1 MANAWGRRVE
11 KSILFRWINLL
22 LLGIPVVLLRERLG
36 LEEGPLIAI
45 LAALSLIP
53 LSGFLESAVEELE
66 ELLGEFLGGFLHM
79 TFGNVA
85 ELAIALSLL
94 LQQAPGETSGSQIVL
109 GSIAGVIIRNSL
121 LGLGVA
127 TIFGALKNGRMAFN
141 ADRAGQY
148 STIFALAV
156 IGLCLPTLASYLAQA
171 NSPGAGAALPNM
183 LVFQHYSLSFLVA
196 LVLLGSYLAYTLFA
210 IFRVRDGVDLVE
222 QSIQRRLERV
232 KQREA
237 KRTNGRPQ
245 PPVAVAAGVAGAASM
260 SGVDD
265 DLGLLGVNLVDPAPG
280 VQALFSEER
289 NQAAYELAQRA
300 ESATPQRTAKAQYA
314 AIKRQERRARAERR
328 GEGQIEGKE
337 GAEGAEKEGALA
349 LHPVVRGLIAVLT
362 LGVAA
367 LGVVYM
373 SEGFAGSVE
382 LLARQNE
389 QFVNPF
395 FVGLIVIPVVGGL
408 VEMYGTSGMARRNLM
423 EVVMGVTAGA
433 SIQMILV
440 VVPILVIVGHYT
452 NHPLLLIFAPLEVI
466 IFGAA
471 TFLFMLL
478 TRDGESTI
486 LEGIQLCSLWALLAA
501 TAYFLPPPFAG

>member
-1 MANAWGRRVE
+1 VE
-11 KSILFRWINLL
+11 KSVWLRWINVL
-22 LLGIPVVLLRERLG
+22 LLGIPVVLFHERLD
-36 LEEGPLIAI
+36 LTEGPLLTI

-85 ELAIALSLL
+85 ELAIALSLVL
-94 LQQAPGETSGSQIVL
+94 NPVGSEGAGPQIVL

-127 TIFGALKNGRMAFN
+127 TIFGALQNGRMRFSAE
-141 ADRAGQY
+141 RAGQY

-156 IGLCLPTLASYLAQA
+156 IGLCLPTLAAYLARA
-171 NSPGAGAALPNM
+171 NTAGEGDSLPNL
-183 LVFQHYSLSFLVA
+183 LVFNHYSLSFLVA

-222 QSIQRRLERV
+222 QSVQQRIEQRH
-232 KQREA
+232 QREA
-237 KRTNGRPQ
+237 ARAGGDAREVA
-245 PPVAVAAGVAGAASM
+245 PVAVVASPREERDPDM
-260 SGVDD
+260 SVD
-265 DLGLLGVNLVDPAPG
+265 LFGISPVDQPPG
-280 VQALFSEER
+280 TQALFKPER
-289 NQAAYELAQRA
+289 EQAEYELKQRV
-300 ESATPQRTAKAQYA
+300 ENATPQRTAKAQYA
-314 AIKRQERRARAERR
+314 EIKRRERRERAAQR
-328 GEGQIEGKE
+328 GEAGEGAEGEGKE
-337 GAEGAEKEGALA
+337 GILA
-349 LHPVVRGLIAVLT
+349 LHPIVRGLIAVVVLA
-362 LGVAA
+362 VAA

-373 SEGFAGSVE
+373 SEAFAGSVE
-382 LLARQNE
+382 LLARENE
-389 QFVNPF
+389 RWVNPF
-395 FVGLIVIPVVGGL
+395 FVGLIVIPLVGGL
-408 VEMYGTSGMARRNLM
+408 VEMYGMTGMAKRNLM

-433 SIQMILV
+433 SVQMILV

-452 NHPLLLIFAPLEVI
+452 NHPLMLVFAPLEVV

-478 TRDGESTI
+478 SRDGESTI

>member
-1 MANAWGRRVE
+1 M
-11 KSILFRWINLL
+11 KSVWFRWINLL
-22 LLGIPVVLLRERLG
+22 LLGVPIVLLRERIG
-36 LEEGPLIAI
+36 LEGPLITI

-53 LSGFLESAVEELE
+53 LSGVLESAVEELE

-127 TIFGALKNGRMAFN
+127 TIFGALKNGRMAFS

-156 IGLCLPTLASYLAQA
+156 IGLCLPTLASYLAKA
-171 NSPGAGAALPNM
+171 NDPSASDALPTL

-222 QSIQRRLERV
+222 KSIARRLERRH
-232 KQREA
+232 QSEA
-237 KRTNGRPQ
+237 KHTKKRE
-245 PPVAVAAGVAGAASM
+245 PVAVAAGGVRLSAARDADSIN
-260 SGVDD
+260 
-265 DLGLLGVNLVDPAPG
+265 LLGVSPLDPTPG
-280 VQALFSEER
+280 MQALFKEER
-289 NQAAYELAQRA
+289 EQAEYELTQRVQNA
-300 ESATPQRTAKAQYA
+300 VPQKTAKAQYA
-314 AIKRQERRARAERR
+314 EIKRQERRAKAAQRK
-328 GEGQIEGKE
+328 GGE
-337 GAEGAEKEGALA
+337 GAEQGEGAEREGR
-349 LHPVVRGLIAVLT
+349 LHPIARGLIAVVVLA
-362 LGVAA
+362 VAA
-367 LGVVYM
+367 LFVVYM
-373 SEGFAGSVE
+373 SEAFAGSVE
-382 LLARQNE
+382 TLARENE
-389 QFVNPF
+389 RFVNPF
-395 FVGLIVIPVVGGL
+395 FVGLIIIPIVGGL
-408 VEMYGTSGMARRNLM
+408 VEMYGSTGMAQRNLM

>member
-1 MANAWGRRVE
+1 ME
-11 KSILFRWINLL
+11 KSVWFRWINLL
-22 LLGIPVVLLRERLG
+22 LLGIPVVLLRKYVG
-36 LEEGPLIAI
+36 LDDGPIVTI

-94 LQQAPGETSGSQIVL
+94 LQQAPGDAGASQIVL

-127 TIFGALKNGRMAFN
+127 TIFGAIKNGRMSFN

-148 STIFALAV
+148 STIFALAI
-156 IGLCLPTLASYLAQA
+156 IGLCLPTLASYLAKA
-171 NSPGAGAALPNM
+171 NEPGKSEGLPN
-183 LVFQHYSLSFLVA
+183 LIVFNHYSLSLLVA

-222 QSIQRRLERV
+222 KALARRQMRDEQR
-232 KQREA
+232 QA
-237 KRTNGRPQ
+237 KR
-245 PPVAVAAGVAGAASM
+245 
-260 SGVDD
+260 
-265 DLGLLGVNLVDPAPG
+265 LGLTHDSVSDENLGMLGLSPANQAPG
-280 VQALFSEER
+280 MQALFKQER
-289 NQAAYELAQRA
+289 AQADYELTQRV
-300 ESATPQRTAKAQYA
+300 EKGTSARTAKAEYA
-314 AIKRQERRARAERR
+314 AIKRQERLEKAQARSATKSEAR
-328 GEGQIEGKE
+328 GEASEE
-337 GAEGAEKEGALA
+337 GAKLEGVLG
-349 LHPVVRGLIAVLT
+349 LHPIVRGAIAVLV
-362 LGVAA
+362 LAVAA

-373 SEGFAGSVE
+373 SEAFAGSVE

-389 QFVNPF
+389 EFVNPF

-408 VEMYGTSGMARRNLM
+408 VEMYGSTGMAQRNLM

-440 VVPILVIVGHYT
+440 VVPILVVVGHYT

-501 TAYFLPPPFAG
+501 TAYFLPPPVVG

>member
-1 MANAWGRRVE
+1 ME
-11 KSILFRWINLL
+11 KSIWLRWINVL
-22 LLGIPVVLLRERLG
+22 LLGIPVVMFRDRFG
-36 LEEGPLIAI
+36 LEEGPILAI
-45 LAALSLIP
+45 IAALSLIP

-85 ELAIALSLL
+85 ELTIALSLL
-94 LQQAPGETSGSQIVL
+94 LQPTTAEGSNSQIVL

-127 TIFGALKNGRMAFN
+127 TVFGALKNGRMSFN

-156 IGLCLPTLASYLAQA
+156 VGLCLPTLASYLARA
-171 NSPGAGAALPNM
+171 NNPGEGDALPTL
-183 LVFQHYSLSFLVA
+183 LVFQHYSLSFLVSV
-196 LVLLGSYLAYTLFA
+196 VLLGSYLAYTLFA

-222 QSIQRRLERV
+222 QSIQRRVERL

-237 KRTNGRPQ
+237 RRKGQ
-245 PPVAVAAGVAGAASM
+245 PEPVAVAVGAAHVRHTSEA
-260 SGVDD
+260 GIGAVDD
-265 DLGLLGVNLVDPAPG
+265 YTSNLIGVSPADPAPG
-280 VQALFSEER
+280 VQALFQEER
-289 NQAAYELAQRA
+289 AQAEYELTQRV
-300 ESATPQRTAKAQYA
+300 EHATPKRTAKAQYA
-314 AIKRQERRARAERR
+314 EIKRQERRARAARR
-328 GEGQIEGKE
+328 SEGRG
-337 GAEGAEKEGALA
+337 EGAEKEGGLA
-349 LHPVVRGLIAVLT
+349 LHPILRGLIAVAVLAT
-362 LGVAA
+362 AA
-367 LGVVYM
+367 FGIVHM
-373 SEGFAGSVE
+373 SEAFAGSVE
-382 LLARQNE
+382 LLARENE

-395 FVGLIVIPVVGGL
+395 FVGLIIIPVVGGL
-408 VEMYGTSGMARRNLM
+408 VEMYGTTGMAQRNLM

-440 VVPILVIVGHYT
+440 VVPILVIVGHFT
-452 NHPLLLIFAPLEVI
+452 NHPLTLIFAPLEVV

-486 LEGIQLCSLWALLAA
+486 LEGVQLCSLWALLAA
-501 TAYFLPPPFAG
+501 TAYFLPPFAG

>member
-1 MANAWGRRVE
+1 ME
-11 KSILFRWINLL
+11 KSTWLRWINLL
-22 LLGIPVVLLRERLG
+22 LLGIPVVLLRDRIG
-36 LEEGPLIAI
+36 LEEGPLLAI

-85 ELAIALSLL
+85 ELTIALSLL

-121 LGLGVA
+121 LGLGLA

-141 ADRAGQY
+141 PDRAGQY

-156 IGLCLPTLASYLAQA
+156 IGLCLPTLASYLAKA
-171 NSPGAGAALPNM
+171 NSPDAGEGLPTL
-183 LVFQHYSLSFLVA
+183 LVFQHYSLSFAVS
-196 LVLLGSYLAYTLFA
+196 VILLGSYLAYTLFA

-222 QSIQRRLERV
+222 KGVQRRLERLS
-232 KQREA
+232 QRDARREA
-237 KRTNGRPQ
+237 KRGDRRV
-245 PPVAVAAGVAGAASM
+245 PVAVAANASAAASATAGEYF
-260 SGVDD
+260 GVSPI
-265 DLGLLGVNLVDPAPG
+265 DPTPG
-280 VQALFSEER
+280 TQALFRQER
-289 NQAAYELAQRA
+289 DQAEYELTQRV
-300 ESATPQRTAKAQYA
+300 EHETPRRTAKAEYA
-314 AIKRQERRARAERR
+314 AVKRAERR
-328 GEGQIEGKE
+328 QRTAGEGKAGEGE
-337 GAEGAEKEGALA
+337 GERKAGILG
-349 LHPVVRGLIAVLT
+349 LHPVVRGIIALIVLD
-362 LGVAA
+362 VAA

-373 SEGFAGSVE
+373 SEAFAGSVE
-382 LLARQNE
+382 LLARENE
-389 QFVNPF
+389 RFINPF
-395 FVGLIVIPVVGGL
+395 FVGLIIIPVVGGL
-408 VEMYGTSGMARRNLM
+408 VEMYGTTGMARRNLM

-440 VVPILVIVGHYT
+440 IVPVLVIVGHFT
-452 NHPLLLIFAPLEVI
+452 HHPLLLLFAPLEIV

-486 LEGIQLCSLWALLAA
+486 LEGVQLCSLWALLAA

>member
-1 MANAWGRRVE
+1 ME
-11 KSILFRWINLL
+11 KSIWLRWVNLL
-22 LLGIPVVLLRERLG
+22 LLGIPVVLLRDRIG
-36 LEEGPLIAI
+36 LEEGPLLAV

-85 ELAIALSLL
+85 EMTIALSLL

-109 GSIAGVIIRNSL
+109 GSIAGVVIRNSL

-127 TIFGALKNGRMAFN
+127 TIFGALRNGRMGFDP
-141 ADRAGQY
+141 DRAGQY

-156 IGLCLPTLASYLAQA
+156 IGLCLPTLASYLARA
-171 NSPGAGAALPNM
+171 NSGNTNEALPTL
-183 LVFQHYSLSFLVA
+183 LVFQHYSLSFAVS

-222 QSIQRRLERV
+222 QRIRRRLER
-232 KQREA
+232 KGQREA
-237 KRTNGRPQ
+237 KRAAKRA
-245 PPVAVAAGVAGAASM
+245 PVAVAAGGAAAGDYF
-260 SGVDD
+260 GVSPI
-265 DLGLLGVNLVDPAPG
+265 DPTPG
-280 VQALFSEER
+280 TQALFRQER
-289 NQAAYELAQRA
+289 DQAEYELTQRV
-300 ESATPQRTAKAQYA
+300 ERATPRRTAKAEYA
-314 AIKRQERRARAERR
+314 EIKRRERRKQAA
-328 GEGQIEGKE
+328 GEGEGERKK
-337 GAEGAEKEGALA
+337 GILG
-349 LHPVVRGLIAVLT
+349 LHPIIRGMIALVV

-373 SEGFAGSVE
+373 SEAFAGSVE
-382 LLARQNE
+382 LLARENE
-389 QFVNPF
+389 QFINPF

-408 VEMYGTSGMARRNLM
+408 VEMYGTTGMARRNLM

-440 VVPILVIVGHYT
+440 IVPILVIVGHFSH
-452 NHPLLLIFAPLEVI
+452 HPLMLIFAPLEII

>member
-1 MANAWGRRVE
+1 MGESVE
-11 KSILFRWINLL
+11 KSVWFRWINLL
-22 LLGIPVVLLRERLG
+22 LLGIPIVLLRKSIG
-36 LEEGPLIAI
+36 LEEGPIVAI

-94 LQQAPGETSGSQIVL
+94 LQQAPGDAGASQIVL

-127 TIFGALKNGRMAFN
+127 TIFGAIKNGRMAFN

-148 STIFALAV
+148 STIFALAI
-156 IGLCLPTLASYLAQA
+156 IGLCLPTLASYLAKA
-171 NSPGAGAALPNM
+171 NEGGKSEALPN
-183 LVFQHYSLSFLVA
+183 LIVFNHYSLSLLVA

-222 QSIQRRLERV
+222 KALERRQMRAQ
-232 KQREA
+232 QREA
-237 KRTNGRPQ
+237 KRSGNAQGD
-245 PPVAVAAGVAGAASM
+245 AVDANLGM
-260 SGVDD
+260 
-265 DLGLLGVNLVDPAPG
+265 LGLSPANQAPG
-280 VQALFSEER
+280 MQALFKQER
-289 NQAAYELAQRA
+289 EQAGYELTQRV
-300 ESATPQRTAKAQYA
+300 EKGTSARTAKAEYA
-314 AIKRQERRARAERR
+314 AIKRQERMAKAQARSASKAEAR
-328 GEGQIEGKE
+328 GEVREE
-337 GAEGAEKEGALA
+337 GAKVEGILG
-349 LHPVVRGLIAVLT
+349 LHPIVRGAIAVLV
-362 LGVAA
+362 LAVAA

-373 SEGFAGSVE
+373 SEAFAGSVE

-389 QFVNPF
+389 EFVNPF
-395 FVGLIVIPVVGGL
+395 FVGLIVIPIVGGL
-408 VEMYGTSGMARRNLM
+408 VEMYGSTGMAQRNLM

-501 TAYFLPPPFAG
+501 TAYFLPPPVVG

>member
-1 MANAWGRRVE
+1 ME
-11 KSILFRWINLL
+11 KSIWLRWINVL
-22 LLGIPVVLLRERLG
+22 LLGIPVVVFRDRFG
-36 LEEGPLIAI
+36 LEEGPLLAI
-45 LAALSLIP
+45 IAALSLIP

-85 ELAIALSLL
+85 ELTIALSLL
-94 LQQAPGETSGSQIVL
+94 LQPTTGEGGNAQIVL

-156 IGLCLPTLASYLAQA
+156 VGLCLPTLASYLARA
-171 NSPGAGAALPNM
+171 NTPGGSDALPTL
-183 LVFQHYSLSFLVA
+183 LVFQHYSLSFLVS

-222 QSIQRRLERV
+222 QSIQRRLERL

-237 KRTNGRPQ
+237 QRAGRRRGQ
-245 PPVAVAAGVAGAASM
+245 PEPVAVAVGATRAQAT
-260 SGVDD
+260 GEVGIGAVDD
-265 DLGLLGVNLVDPAPG
+265 YSGNLIGVSPADPAPG
-280 VQALFSEER
+280 MQALFQQER
-289 NQAAYELAQRA
+289 EQAEYELSQRV
-300 ESATPQRTAKAQYA
+300 EHATPKRTAKAQYA
-314 AIKRQERRARAERR
+314 EIKRQERRARAA
-328 GEGQIEGKE
+328 E
-337 GAEGAEKEGALA
+337 GAEGRGEGAEKEGVLA
-349 LHPVVRGLIAVLT
+349 LHPIVRGLIAVAVL
-362 LGVAA
+362 AA
-367 LGVVYM
+367 AAFGIVHM
-373 SEGFAGSVE
+373 SEAFAGSVE
-382 LLARQNE
+382 LLARENE
-389 QFVNPF
+389 QYLNPF

-408 VEMYGTSGMARRNLM
+408 VEMYGTTGMAKRNLM

-440 VVPILVIVGHYT
+440 VVPILVVVGHFT
-452 NHPLLLIFAPLEVI
+452 NHPLTLIFAPLEVV

-486 LEGIQLCSLWALLAA
+486 LEGVQLCSLWALLAA

>member
-1 MANAWGRRVE
+1 ME
-11 KSILFRWINLL
+11 KSIWIRWINVL
-22 LLGIPVVLLRERLG
+22 LLGIPVVLLGERIG
-36 LEEGPLIAI
+36 LSEGPLLAI

-94 LQQAPGETSGSQIVL
+94 LHQAAGDSAASQIVL

-127 TIFGALKNGRMAFN
+127 TIFGALKNGRMSFS

-148 STIFALAV
+148 STIFALAI
-156 IGLCLPTLASYLAQA
+156 IGLCLPTLAAYLAQA
-171 NSPGAGAALPNM
+171 NTASDSLPNL

-196 LVLLGSYLAYTLFA
+196 MVLLGSYLAYTLFA
-210 IFRVRDGVDLVE
+210 IFRVRDGIDLAERRVVQEVE
-222 QSIQRRLERV
+222 KLRPHEAKGTGARERV
-232 KQREA
+232 
-237 KRTNGRPQ
+237 
-245 PPVAVAAGVAGAASM
+245 PVSSSGAAAREQRADEEPINLM
-260 SGVDD
+260 GVSPM
-265 DLGLLGVNLVDPAPG
+265 DPTPG
-280 VQALFSEER
+280 VQALFKPER
-289 NQAAYELAQRA
+289 AQAEYELEQRVK
-300 ESATPQRTAKAQYA
+300 SATPQRTAKAQYA
-314 AIKRQERRARAERR
+314 EIKRQERRARAAQRSA
-328 GEGQIEGKE
+328 GGE
-337 GAEGAEKEGALA
+337 GAEGGKKEGILG
-349 LHPVVRGLIAVLT
+349 LHPVLRGLIAVAVLA
-362 LGVAA
+362 VAA

-373 SEGFAGSVE
+373 SEAFARSVE
-382 LLARQNE
+382 LLASEHE

-408 VEMYGTSGMARRNLM
+408 VEMYGSTGMAQRNLM

-486 LEGIQLCSLWALLAA
+486 LEGIQLVSLWALLAA

>member
-1 MANAWGRRVE
+1 VQ
-11 KSILFRWINLL
+11 KSIWLRWINVL

-36 LEEGPLIAI
+36 LEEGPLLAI

-94 LQQAPGETSGSQIVL
+94 LQQAPGETNGSQIVL
-109 GSIAGVIIRNSL
+109 GSIAGVVIRNSL

-127 TIFGALKNGRMAFN
+127 TIFGALKNGRMGFD

-171 NSPGAGAALPNM
+171 NDPNAGAELPTL
-183 LVFQHYSLSFLVA
+183 LVFQHYSLSFLVS

-222 QSIQRRLERV
+222 QSFQRRLERRR
-232 KQREA
+232 QREA
-237 KRTNGRPQ
+237 RRSGTQ
-245 PPVAVAAGVAGAASM
+245 APVAVAAAAAGLSGADESDAGINLFGVS
-260 SGVDD
+260 
-265 DLGLLGVNLVDPAPG
+265 PANPTPG
-280 VQALFSEER
+280 VQSLFKQER
-289 NQAAYELAQRA
+289 DQAEYELTQRV
-300 ESATPQRTAKAQYA
+300 ENATSQRTAKAQYA
-314 AIKRQERRARAERR
+314 AIKRQERRTRATQH
-328 GEGQIEGKE
+328 GE
-337 GAEGAEKEGALA
+337 GAEGAEREGAEREGGLA
-349 LHPVVRGLIAVLT
+349 LHPVVRGLIAVVI

-373 SEGFAGSVE
+373 SEAFAGSVE
-382 LLARQNE
+382 LLARENE

-395 FVGLIVIPVVGGL
+395 FVGLIVIPIVGGL
-408 VEMYGTSGMARRNLM
+408 VEMYGTTGMAKRNLM

-440 VVPILVIVGHYT
+440 IVPILVIVGHFT
-452 NHPLLLIFAPLEVI
+452 HHPLMLIFAPLEII

>member
-1 MANAWGRRVE
+1 VE
-11 KSILFRWINLL
+11 KSIWLRWVNVL
-22 LLGIPVVLLRERLG
+22 LLGIPIVLLRGRLG
-36 LEEGPLIAI
+36 LEEGPLLAV

-85 ELAIALSLL
+85 ELTIALSLL
-94 LQQAPGETSGSQIVL
+94 LQQTPGETSGSQIVL

-127 TIFGALKNGRMAFN
+127 TVFGALKNGRMAFN

-171 NSPGAGAALPNM
+171 NNPGAGDALPSL
-183 LVFQHYSLSFLVA
+183 LVFQHYSLSFLVS
-196 LVLLGSYLAYTLFA
+196 LVLIGSYLAYTLFA

-222 QSIQRRLERV
+222 QSVQRRLERAR
-232 KQREA
+232 QRINRRA
-237 KRTNGRPQ
+237 GRPA
-245 PPVAVAAGVAGAASM
+245 PAPVAVAVAARSQAAGA
-260 SGVDD
+260 SGVGAIDD
-265 DLGLLGVNLVDPAPG
+265 YDSNLLGVSPADPAPG
-280 VQALFSEER
+280 MQALFQQER
-289 NQAAYELAQRA
+289 EQAEYELTERV
-300 ESATPQRTAKAQYA
+300 ERATPKRTAKAQYA
-314 AIKRQERRARAERR
+314 EIKRQERRARAAER
-328 GEGQIEGKE
+328 
-337 GAEGAEKEGALA
+337 AEGRAEGGEKEGALA
-349 LHPVVRGLIAVLT
+349 LRHPVLRGLIALVV

-373 SEGFAGSVE
+373 SEAFAGSVE
-382 LLARQNE
+382 LLARENE
-389 QFVNPF
+389 KFVNPF
-395 FVGLIVIPVVGGL
+395 FVGLIIIPVVGGL
-408 VEMYGTSGMARRNLM
+408 VEMYGTTGMAQRNLM

-452 NHPLLLIFAPLEVI
+452 NHPLLLIFAPLEVV

-486 LEGIQLCSLWALLAA
+486 LEGVQLCSLWALLAA
-501 TAYFLPPPFAG
+501 TAYFLPPQFAG

>member
-1 MANAWGRRVE
+1 ME
-11 KSILFRWINLL
+11 KSVWLRWINLL
-22 LLGIPVVLLRERLG
+22 LLGIPVVLFRERLG
-36 LEEGPLIAI
+36 LAEGPLLTI

-94 LQQAPGETSGSQIVL
+94 LHPTSGESTGSQIVL

-127 TIFGALKNGRMAFN
+127 TIFGALKNGRMPFSAE
-141 ADRAGQY
+141 RAGQY

-156 IGLCLPTLASYLAQA
+156 IGLCLPTLAAYLARA
-171 NSPGAGAALPNM
+171 SNTSESDGLPNL
-183 LVFQHYSLSFLVA
+183 LVLNHYSLSFLVA

-222 QSIQRRLERV
+222 RGIQQRLERRR
-232 KQREA
+232 QRA
-237 KRTNGRPQ
+237 
-245 PPVAVAAGVAGAASM
+245 
-260 SGVDD
+260 
-265 DLGLLGVNLVDPAPG
+265 
-280 VQALFSEER
+280 
-289 NQAAYELAQRA
+289 AQRA
-300 ESATPQRTAKAQYA
+300 GKPALEVAVTASVGAEHGPDMSLDLFGISPVDQAPGTRALFQPERAQAEYELKSRVERGTPQRTAKGEYA
-314 AIKRQERRARAERR
+314 EIKRKERRERAAQRSEAGGAAA
-328 GEGQIEGKE
+328 GEGD
-337 GAEGAEKEGALA
+337 EKEGILA
-349 LHPVVRGLIAVLT
+349 LHPVVRGLIAVAVLA
-362 LGVAA
+362 LAA

-373 SEGFAGSVE
+373 SEAFAGSVE
-382 LLARQNE
+382 LLARENE
-389 QFVNPF
+389 QWVNPF
-395 FVGLIVIPVVGGL
+395 FVGLIVIPLVGGL
-408 VEMYGTSGMARRNLM
+408 VEMYGMTGMAKRNLM

-433 SIQMILV
+433 SVQMILV

-452 NHPLLLIFAPLEVI
+452 NHPLFLIFAPLEII

-486 LEGIQLCSLWALLAA
+486 LEGVQLCSLWALLAA

>member
-1 MANAWGRRVE
+1 ME
-11 KSILFRWINLL
+11 KSIWLRWINLL
-22 LLGIPVVLLRERLG
+22 LLGIPVVLLRDRIG
-36 LEEGPLIAI
+36 LEEGPLLAI

-85 ELAIALSLL
+85 ELTIALSLL

-141 ADRAGQY
+141 PDRAGQY

-156 IGLCLPTLASYLAQA
+156 IGLCLPTLAGYLAKA
-171 NSPGAGAALPNM
+171 NAPGAGDGLPTL
-183 LVFQHYSLSFLVA
+183 LVFQHYSLSFAVS
-196 LVLLGSYLAYTLFA
+196 VILLGSYLAYTLFA
-210 IFRVRDGVDLVE
+210 IFRVRDGVDLAE
-222 QSIQRRLERV
+222 KSIQRRLERLG
-232 KQREA
+232 QREA
-237 KRTNGRPQ
+237 RHATKRA
-245 PPVAVAAGVAGAASM
+245 PVAVAATASATASEYFGVSPI
-260 SGVDD
+260 
-265 DLGLLGVNLVDPAPG
+265 DPTPG
-280 VQALFSEER
+280 TQALFQQER
-289 NQAAYELAQRA
+289 EQAAYELTERV
-300 ESATPQRTAKAQYA
+300 EHETPRRTAKAEYA
-314 AIKRQERRARAERR
+314 AVKRAERR
-328 GEGQIEGKE
+328 KRTAGEGKAGEGEGEGKK
-337 GAEGAEKEGALA
+337 GILG
-349 LHPVVRGLIAVLT
+349 LHPVVRGIIALIV

-367 LGVVYM
+367 LGVVHM
-373 SEGFAGSVE
+373 SEAFAGSVE
-382 LLARQNE
+382 LLARENE
-389 QFVNPF
+389 QFINPF
-395 FVGLIVIPVVGGL
+395 FVGLIIIPVVGGL
-408 VEMYGTSGMARRNLM
+408 VEMYGTTGMARRNLM

-440 VVPILVIVGHYT
+440 IVPVLVIVGHFT
-452 NHPLLLIFAPLEVI
+452 HHPLLLLFAPLEIV

-486 LEGIQLCSLWALLAA
+486 LEGVQLCSLWALLAA

>member
-1 MANAWGRRVE
+1 ME
-11 KSILFRWINLL
+11 KSIWIRWINVL
-22 LLGIPVVLLRERLG
+22 LLGIPVVLLGERIG
-36 LEEGPLIAI
+36 LSEGPLLAI

-94 LQQAPGETSGSQIVL
+94 LHQASGDSAGSQIVL

-127 TIFGALKNGRMAFN
+127 TIFGALKNGRMAFS

-156 IGLCLPTLASYLAQA
+156 IGLCLPTLAAYLAQA
-171 NSPGAGAALPNM
+171 NTASDGLPNL

-210 IFRVRDGVDLVE
+210 IFRVRDGINLAERRIE
-222 QSIQRRLERV
+222 QRLEKFR
-232 KQREA
+232 KREA
-237 KRTNGRPQ
+237 KSSGARERV
-245 PPVAVAAGVAGAASM
+245 PVSSSGAEVSEQRADEAPINM
-260 SGVDD
+260 
-265 DLGLLGVNLVDPAPG
+265 LGVSPVDPAPG
-280 VQALFSEER
+280 MQSLFKPEREQAE
-289 NQAAYELAQRA
+289 YELEQRVK
-300 ESATPQRTAKAQYA
+300 SGTPQRTAKAQYA
-314 AIKRQERRARAERR
+314 EIKRQERRAKAAKRS
-328 GEGQIEGKE
+328 EGGE
-337 GAEGAEKEGALA
+337 GAEGDEREGILG
-349 LHPVVRGLIAVLT
+349 LHPVLRGLIAVVVLA
-362 LGVAA
+362 VAA

-373 SEGFAGSVE
+373 SEAFAGSVE
-382 LLARQNE
+382 LLAREHE
-389 QFVNPF
+389 QLVNPF
-395 FVGLIVIPVVGGL
+395 FVGLIIIPIVGGL
-408 VEMYGTSGMARRNLM
+408 VEMYGSTGMAQRNLM

-440 VVPILVIVGHYT
+440 VVPILVIIGHYT

-486 LEGIQLCSLWALLAA
+486 LEGVQLVSLWALLAA

>member
-1 MANAWGRRVE
+1 ME
-11 KSILFRWINLL
+11 KSVWFRWINLL
-22 LLGIPVVLLRERLG
+22 LLGVPVVLLRTRLG
-36 LEEGPLIAI
+36 LDEGPLISI

-94 LQQAPGETSGSQIVL
+94 LQQAPGDTAGSQIVL

-156 IGLCLPTLASYLAQA
+156 VGLCLPTLASYLARSHDPA
-171 NSPGAGAALPNM
+171 AAGDSLPTL

-210 IFRVRDGVDLVE
+210 IFRVRDGVNLVE
-222 QSIQRRLERV
+222 KSIERRLERRR
-232 KQREA
+232 QSEA
-237 KRTNGRPQ
+237 KRASKRA
-245 PPVAVAAGVAGAASM
+245 PVAVAAGVGSLHSERAAD
-260 SGVDD
+260 GIN
-265 DLGLLGVNLVDPAPG
+265 LLGVSPLDPTPG
-280 VQALFSEER
+280 VQALFKEER
-289 NQAAYELAQRA
+289 EQAEYELSQRV
-300 ESATPQRTAKAQYA
+300 EHDVPQKTAKAQYA
-314 AIKRQERRARAERR
+314 EIKRQERRARAAQRKAAG
-328 GEGQIEGKE
+328 GEGEAR
-337 GAEGAEKEGALA
+337 AEGEEHESR
-349 LHPVVRGLIAVLT
+349 LHPVVRGLISVVVLA
-362 LGVAA
+362 VAA
-367 LGVVYM
+367 LFVVYM
-373 SEGFAGSVE
+373 SEAFAGSVE
-382 LLARQNE
+382 KLAREHE

-395 FVGLIVIPVVGGL
+395 FVGLIIIPIVGGL
-408 VEMYGTSGMARRNLM
+408 VEMYGSTGMAQRNLM

-440 VVPILVIVGHYT
+440 VVPILVIIGHYT

>member
-1 MANAWGRRVE
+1 ME
-11 KSILFRWINLL
+11 KSIWLRWVNLL
-22 LLGIPVVLLRERLG
+22 LLGIPVVLFRDRIG
-36 LEEGPLIAI
+36 LEEGPLLAV

-85 ELAIALSLL
+85 ELTIALSLL
-94 LQQAPGETSGSQIVL
+94 LHQAPGETSGSQIVL

-121 LGLGVA
+121 LGLGIA
-127 TIFGALKNGRMAFN
+127 TIAGALRNGRMGFN
-141 ADRAGQY
+141 PDRAGQY

-156 IGLCLPTLASYLAQA
+156 IGLCLPTLASYLARA
-171 NSPGAGAALPNM
+171 NSGNTSEALPTL
-183 LVFQHYSLSFLVA
+183 LVFQHYSLSFAVS

-222 QSIQRRLERV
+222 QRIRRRLER
-232 KQREA
+232 KDQREA
-237 KRTNGRPQ
+237 KRAAKRV
-245 PPVAVAAGVAGAASM
+245 PVAVAASVSAGAAGGDYF
-260 SGVDD
+260 GVSP
-265 DLGLLGVNLVDPAPG
+265 LDPTPG
-280 VQALFSEER
+280 TQALFQQER
-289 NQAAYELAQRA
+289 AQAQYELEQRV
-300 ESATPQRTAKAQYA
+300 ERATPRRTAKAEYA
-314 AIKRQERRARAERR
+314 EIKRRERRKQAA
-328 GEGQIEGKE
+328 GEGEGERKA
-337 GAEGAEKEGALA
+337 GILG
-349 LHPVVRGLIAVLT
+349 LHPIIRGLIALVV

-373 SEGFAGSVE
+373 SEAFAGSVE
-382 LLARQNE
+382 LLAHENE
-389 QFVNPF
+389 QFINPF

-408 VEMYGTSGMARRNLM
+408 VEMYGTTGMARRNLM

-440 VVPILVIVGHYT
+440 IVPVLVIVGHFSH
-452 NHPLLLIFAPLEVI
+452 HPLMLIFAPLEII

-486 LEGIQLCSLWALLAA
+486 LEGVQLCSLWALLAA

>member
-1 MANAWGRRVE
+1 ME
-11 KSILFRWINLL
+11 KSVWFRRINLL
-22 LLGIPVVLLRERLG
+22 LLGIPLVLLRERLG
-36 LEEGPLIAI
+36 LGDGPLITI

-94 LQQAPGETSGSQIVL
+94 LQQAPGDTGGSQIVL

-127 TIFGALKNGRMAFN
+127 TVAGALKNGHMRFN

-156 IGLCLPTLASYLAQA
+156 IGLCLPTLASYLARS
-171 NSPGAGAALPNM
+171 NLGGSGELPALY
-183 LVFQHYSLSFLVA
+183 VFQHYSLSFLVA
-196 LVLLGSYLAYTLFA
+196 MVLIGSYLAYTLFA
-210 IFRVRDGVDLVE
+210 IFRVRDGVNLAE
-222 QSIQRRLERV
+222 KAMEKRLARIR
-232 KQREA
+232 QREA
-237 KRTNGRPQ
+237 KRNP
-245 PPVAVAAGVAGAASM
+245 GAARREHTPM
-260 SGVDD
+260 
-265 DLGLLGVNLVDPAPG
+265 LGVSPIDQVPG
-280 VQALFSEER
+280 TQALFREER
-289 NQAAYELAQRA
+289 EQANYELTQRV
-300 ESATPQRTAKAQYA
+300 EHETPARTAKAEYA
-314 AIKRQERRARAERR
+314 AIKRQERLQRAEARSTAKAEAR
-328 GEGQIEGKE
+328 GETREAGAKVEGIL
-337 GAEGAEKEGALA
+337 G
-349 LHPVVRGLIAVLT
+349 LHPVLRGLIAVAVLA
-362 LGVAA
+362 VAA

-373 SEGFAGSVE
+373 SEAFAGSVE
-382 LLARQNE
+382 LLARQHE
-389 QFVNPF
+389 EVVNPF
-395 FVGLIVIPVVGGL
+395 FVGLIVIPLVGGL
-408 VEMYGTSGMARRNLM
+408 VEMYGSTGMARRNLM

-440 VVPILVIVGHYT
+440 VAPILVIVGHYT

-486 LEGIQLCSLWALLAA
+486 LEGVQLCSLWALLAA
-501 TAYFLPPPFAG
+501 TAYFLPPHIVG

>member
-1 MANAWGRRVE
+1 ME
-11 KSILFRWINLL
+11 KSIWLRWINVL

-36 LEEGPLIAI
+36 LEEGPLLAI

-109 GSIAGVIIRNSL
+109 GSIAGVVIRNSL

-127 TIFGALKNGRMAFN
+127 TIFGALKNGRMGFN

-171 NSPGAGAALPNM
+171 NDPNAGAELPTL
-183 LVFQHYSLSFLVA
+183 LVFQHYSLSFLVS

-222 QSIQRRLERV
+222 RNIQRRLERRR
-232 KQREA
+232 QREA
-237 KRTNGRPQ
+237 RRTGTQ
-245 PPVAVAAGVAGAASM
+245 APVAVAAATAGLSGADESDAGINLFGVSPA
-260 SGVDD
+260 
-265 DLGLLGVNLVDPAPG
+265 DPAPG
-280 VQALFSEER
+280 VQSLFKQER
-289 NQAAYELAQRA
+289 DQAEYELTQRV
-300 ESATPQRTAKAQYA
+300 ENATRQPTAKAQYA
-314 AIKRQERRARAERR
+314 AIKRQERRAGTTQR
-328 GEGQIEGKE
+328 GE
-337 GAEGAEKEGALA
+337 GAEGEGASAEGAEREGALA
-349 LHPVVRGLIAVLT
+349 LHPVVRGLIAVVI

-373 SEGFAGSVE
+373 SEAFAGSVE
-382 LLARQNE
+382 LLARENE

-395 FVGLIVIPVVGGL
+395 FVGLIVIPIVGGL
-408 VEMYGTSGMARRNLM
+408 VEMYGTTAMAKRNLM

-440 VVPILVIVGHYT
+440 IVPILVIVGHFT
-452 NHPLLLIFAPLEVI
+452 HHPLMLIFAPLEII

>member
-1 MANAWGRRVE
+1 ME
-11 KSILFRWINLL
+11 KSVWLRWINVL
-22 LLGIPVVLLRERLG
+22 LLGIPVVLFSERLG
-36 LEEGPLIAI
+36 LSEGPLLTI

-85 ELAIALSLL
+85 ELAIAMSLL
-94 LQQAPGETSGSQIVL
+94 LHQAPGESAGSQIVL

-127 TIFGALKNGRMAFN
+127 TIFGALKNGRMPFSAE
-141 ADRAGQY
+141 RAGQY

-171 NSPGAGAALPNM
+171 NSAGEGDGLPNL
-183 LVFQHYSLSFLVA
+183 LVFNHYSLSFLVA

-210 IFRVRDGVDLVE
+210 IFRVRDGVDLAE
-222 QSIQRRLERV
+222 QAQAEHAGNGAAVPVAAVRAERGPDMSV
-232 KQREA
+232 DLFGISPVDQAPGTQSLFRPEREQAEYELKQRVE
-237 KRTNGRPQ
+237 N
-245 PPVAVAAGVAGAASM
+245 
-260 SGVDD
+260 
-265 DLGLLGVNLVDPAPG
+265 
-280 VQALFSEER
+280 
-289 NQAAYELAQRA
+289 
-300 ESATPQRTAKAQYA
+300 ATPQRTAKAQYA
-314 AIKRQERRARAERR
+314 EIKRQERRERAAQR
-328 GEGQIEGKE
+328 GEAGD
-337 GAEGAEKEGALA
+337 GAEGAEKEGVLA
-349 LHPVVRGLIAVLT
+349 LHPVVRGLIAVVVLA
-362 LGVAA
+362 VAA

-373 SEGFAGSVE
+373 SEAFAGSVE
-382 LLARQNE
+382 LLARENE
-389 QFVNPF
+389 QWVNPF
-395 FVGLIVIPVVGGL
+395 FVGLIVIPLVGGL
-408 VEMYGTSGMARRNLM
+408 VEMYGMTGMAQRNLM

-433 SIQMILV
+433 SVQMILV

-452 NHPLLLIFAPLEVI
+452 NHPLLLIFAPLEII

-486 LEGIQLCSLWALLAA
+486 LEGVQLCSLWALLAA

>member
-1 MANAWGRRVE
+1 ME
-11 KSILFRWINLL
+11 KSVWIRWVNLL
-22 LLGIPVVLLRERLG
+22 LLGIPVVLLRDQLG
-36 LEEGPLIAI
+36 LGEGPLIAVV
-45 LAALSLIP
+45 AALSLIP

-79 TFGNVA
+79 SFGNAA
-85 ELAIALSLL
+85 EFTIALSLL
-94 LQQAPGETSGSQIVL
+94 LHQAPGETAGSQIVL

-171 NSPGAGAALPNM
+171 NSGSAQAPNL
-183 LVFQHYSLSFLVA
+183 LVFRQYSLSFLVA

-210 IFRVRDGVDLVE
+210 IFRVRDGENLVE
-222 QSIQRRLERV
+222 QSIQRRLERRR
-232 KQREA
+232 QREA
-237 KRTNGRPQ
+237 RRGHAT
-245 PPVAVAAGVAGAASM
+245 GAAPVDSTRDERDTQAE
-260 SGVDD
+260 GVD
-265 DLGLLGVNLVDPAPG
+265 LLGVSPIDQVPG
-280 VQALFSEER
+280 TQALFKPER
-289 NQAAYELAQRA
+289 EQAEYELQQRV
-300 ESATPQRTAKAQYA
+300 TRDVPQRTAKAQYA
-314 AIKRQERRARAERR
+314 AIKRQERRKREAERR
-328 GEGQIEGKE
+328 ASRGEAGGAEGGE
-337 GAEGAEKEGALA
+337 GAERESAAP
-349 LHPVVRGLIAVLT
+349 PVVRGLIAVIVLA
-362 LGVAA
+362 VAA
-367 LGVVYM
+367 LGVVYT
-373 SEGFAGSVE
+373 SEAFAGSVE
-382 LLARQNE
+382 ALARE
-389 QFVNPF
+389 HAQFINPF

-408 VEMYGTSGMARRNLM
+408 VEMYGSIGMAQRNLM

-433 SIQMILV
+433 SVQMTLV
-440 VVPILVIVGHYT
+440 IVPILVIVGHYT
-452 NHPLLLIFAPLEVI
+452 NHPLLLIFAPLEII

>member
-1 MANAWGRRVE
+1 ME
-11 KSILFRWINLL
+11 KSIWLRWVNLL
-22 LLGIPVVLLRERLG
+22 LLGIPVVLLRDRIG
-36 LEEGPLIAI
+36 LEEGPLLAV

-85 ELAIALSLL
+85 EMTIALSLL

-109 GSIAGVIIRNSL
+109 GSIAGVVIRNSL

-127 TIFGALKNGRMAFN
+127 TIFGALRNGRMGFDP
-141 ADRAGQY
+141 DRAGQY

-156 IGLCLPTLASYLAQA
+156 IGLCLPTLASYLARA
-171 NSPGAGAALPNM
+171 NSGNTNEALPTL
-183 LVFQHYSLSFLVA
+183 LVFQHYSLSFAVS

-222 QSIQRRLERV
+222 QRIRRRLER
-232 KQREA
+232 KGQREA
-237 KRTNGRPQ
+237 KRAAKRA
-245 PPVAVAAGVAGAASM
+245 PVAVVAGGAAAGDYF
-260 SGVDD
+260 GVSPI
-265 DLGLLGVNLVDPAPG
+265 DPTPG
-280 VQALFSEER
+280 TQALFRQER
-289 NQAAYELAQRA
+289 DQAEYELTQRV
-300 ESATPQRTAKAQYA
+300 ERATPRRTAKAEYA
-314 AIKRQERRARAERR
+314 EIKRRERRKQTA
-328 GEGQIEGKE
+328 GEGEGERKK
-337 GAEGAEKEGALA
+337 GILG
-349 LHPVVRGLIAVLT
+349 LHPIIRGLIALVV

-373 SEGFAGSVE
+373 SEAFAGSVE
-382 LLARQNE
+382 LLARENE
-389 QFVNPF
+389 QFINPF

-408 VEMYGTSGMARRNLM
+408 VEMYGTTGMARRNLM

-440 VVPILVIVGHYT
+440 IVPILVIVGHFSH
-452 NHPLLLIFAPLEVI
+452 HPLMLIFAPLEII

>member
-1 MANAWGRRVE
+1 ME
-11 KSILFRWINLL
+11 KSIWLRWVNLL
-22 LLGIPVVLLRERLG
+22 LLGIPVVLLRDRIG
-36 LEEGPLIAI
+36 LEEGPLLAV

-85 ELAIALSLL
+85 EMTIALSLL

-109 GSIAGVIIRNSL
+109 GSIAGVVIRNSL

-127 TIFGALKNGRMAFN
+127 TIFGALRNGRMGFDP
-141 ADRAGQY
+141 DRAGQY

-156 IGLCLPTLASYLAQA
+156 IGLCLPTLASYLARA
-171 NSPGAGAALPNM
+171 NSGNTNEALPTL
-183 LVFQHYSLSFLVA
+183 LVFQHYSLSFAVS

-222 QSIQRRLERV
+222 QRIRRRLER
-232 KQREA
+232 KGQREA
-237 KRTNGRPQ
+237 KRAAKRA
-245 PPVAVAAGVAGAASM
+245 PVAVVAGGAAAGDYF
-260 SGVDD
+260 GVSPI
-265 DLGLLGVNLVDPAPG
+265 DPTPG
-280 VQALFSEER
+280 TQALFRQER
-289 NQAAYELAQRA
+289 DQAEYELTQRV
-300 ESATPQRTAKAQYA
+300 ERATPRRTAKAEYA
-314 AIKRQERRARAERR
+314 EIKRRERRKQAA
-328 GEGQIEGKE
+328 GEGEGERKK
-337 GAEGAEKEGALA
+337 GILG
-349 LHPVVRGLIAVLT
+349 LHPIIRGLIALVV

-373 SEGFAGSVE
+373 SEAFAGSVE
-382 LLARQNE
+382 LLARENE
-389 QFVNPF
+389 QFINPF

-408 VEMYGTSGMARRNLM
+408 VEMYGTTGMARRNLM

-440 VVPILVIVGHYT
+440 IVPILVIVGHFSH
-452 NHPLLLIFAPLEVI
+452 HPLMLIFAPLEII

>member
-1 MANAWGRRVE
+1 ME
-11 KSILFRWINLL
+11 KSIWLRWVNLL
-22 LLGIPVVLLRERLG
+22 LLGIPVVLFHDHIG
-36 LEEGPLIAI
+36 LEEGPLLAV

-85 ELAIALSLL
+85 ELTIALSLL
-94 LQQAPGETSGSQIVL
+94 LHQAPGETSGSQIVL

-121 LGLGVA
+121 LGLGIA
-127 TIFGALKNGRMAFN
+127 TIAGALRNGRMGFN
-141 ADRAGQY
+141 PDRAGQY

-156 IGLCLPTLASYLAQA
+156 IGLCLPTLASNLARA
-171 NSPGAGAALPNM
+171 NSEGASKALPTL
-183 LVFQHYSLSFLVA
+183 LVFQHYSLSFAVS

-222 QSIQRRLERV
+222 QRIRRRLERQD
-232 KQREA
+232 QREA
-237 KRTNGRPQ
+237 KRAAKRV
-245 PPVAVAAGVAGAASM
+245 PVAVAASASAAGAAGGDYF
-260 SGVDD
+260 GVSP
-265 DLGLLGVNLVDPAPG
+265 LDPTPG
-280 VQALFSEER
+280 TQALFQQER
-289 NQAAYELAQRA
+289 AQAQYELEQRV
-300 ESATPQRTAKAQYA
+300 ERATPRRTAKAEYA
-314 AIKRQERRARAERR
+314 EIKRRERRKQTA
-328 GEGQIEGKE
+328 GEGEGERKA
-337 GAEGAEKEGALA
+337 GILG
-349 LHPVVRGLIAVLT
+349 LHPVVRGLIALVV

-373 SEGFAGSVE
+373 SEAFAGSVE
-382 LLARQNE
+382 LLAHENE
-389 QFVNPF
+389 QFINPF

-408 VEMYGTSGMARRNLM
+408 VEMYGTTGMARRNLM

-440 VVPILVIVGHYT
+440 IVPVLVIVGHFSH
-452 NHPLLLIFAPLEVI
+452 HPLMLIFAPLEII

-471 TFLFMLL
+471 TFLFMML

-486 LEGIQLCSLWALLAA
+486 LEGVQLCSLWALLAA
-501 TAYFLPPPFAG
+501 TAYFLPPPFVG